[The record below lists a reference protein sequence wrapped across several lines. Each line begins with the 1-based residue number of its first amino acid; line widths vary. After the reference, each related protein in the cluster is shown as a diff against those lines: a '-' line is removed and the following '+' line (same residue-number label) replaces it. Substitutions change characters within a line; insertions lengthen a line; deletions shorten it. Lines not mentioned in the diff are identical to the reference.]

1 MYTGIVTGIEW
12 ERVYLTIK
20 GNLRRIDDDDE
31 KEELFRKRH
40 PSFRDE
46 TRHGDP
52 QKWVMTSAQ
61 LEQRFYS
68 RMDELKRRIGSTY
81 DPQKVY
87 MLLHTGGYLQTYL
100 MEPDIDEEKGTFS
113 ICINVTL
120 FNGREQIPDAVLYLS
135 IFHEGIDH
143 QVNISSE
150 VMAHA
155 FEYAR
160 PFTFNKVQNCYVVSI
175 RSTSDETDAQFQ
187 LHSFMFERK
196 RHRKINFRRDFR
208 EAKDFIIKSLI
219 KVYYL
224 ILYTIV
230 PHKGKRILFSTES
243 RGNLQGNLKAVYEG
257 MQKRGLDKEF
267 KIYMSFRS
275 AAGGHSSIT
284 SWIKVITYMAIV
296 DKILIDDY
304 APLLAWLKIRPKTK
318 VIQLW
323 HAGVGF
329 KSVGF
334 CRFGANGTPRLENPH
349 RQYDYAIAGST
360 SLRRI
365 YSEVFGIEE
374 EAILPTGLPRI
385 DAVIDKTKNEYRIN
399 EFYAEH
405 PDLKDKKLIIF
416 APTFR
421 GMGAKTAFYPYDKL
435 DMKRI
440 YDMCGEEYVF
450 IFKMHPFIKDR
461 VEIPAEYRNRIKDFT
476 GIGDVND
483 LLPVIDIMITDYS
496 SIIYEFSLFR
506 RPILFFAYDKNQYSV
521 IRGFQSNYDDFAPGK
536 VCTTFDE
543 LEQTIVNKDFEV
555 EKVDRFVDANFD
567 HLDTGSTDRV
577 IDQLIL
583 STPEK
588 ILPKCQI

>member
-1 MYTGIVTGIEW
+1 MYTGIVTDIQW

-20 GNLRRIDDDDE
+20 GTFRKIEDKDE
-31 KEELFRKRH
+31 QEVLFRKRH

-46 TRHGDP
+46 TRAGDP
-52 QKWVMTSAQ
+52 KKWIMTSAE
-61 LEQRFYS
+61 LEQRFYE
-68 RMDELKRRIGSTY
+68 RMDDLKRRIGSDY
-81 DPQKVY
+81 DPEKAY

-100 MEPDIDEEKGTFS
+100 MEPEIDEEKGTFS

-120 FNGREQIPDAVLYLS
+120 FNGREQMPDAVLYLS

-143 QVNISSE
+143 QVNVSPE
-150 VMAHA
+150 VMAHS

-160 PFTFNKVQNCYVVSI
+160 PFTFNKVQNCYVVSV
-175 RSTSDETDAQFQ
+175 RSTSDETDALFQ
-187 LHSFMFERK
+187 LHSFLFERK
-196 RHRKINFRRDFR
+196 RHRKFNLRTFVRETRDV
-208 EAKDFIIKSLI
+208 IIKFFI
-219 KVYYL
+219 KLYYL
-224 ILYTIV
+224 VLYTVV
-230 PHKGKRILFSTES
+230 PHNGRRILFSTES
-243 RGNLQGNLKAVYEG
+243 RGNLQGNLKAVYEK
-257 MQKRGLDKEF
+257 MQKRGLDKKY

-275 AAGGHSSIT
+275 AAGGHSSVL

-334 CRFGANGTPRLENPH
+334 CRFGANGTPKLDNPH

-374 EAILPTGLPRI
+374 ESILPTGLPRI
-385 DAVIDKTKNEYRIN
+385 DNILDETENKRKIR
-399 EFYAEH
+399 EFQKEH
-405 PDLKDKKLIIF
+405 PELKGKKLIIF

-440 YDMCGEEYVF
+440 YDMCGDEYVF
-450 IFKMHPFIKDR
+450 IFKMHPFIQ
-461 VEIPAEYRNRIKDFT
+461 ELPETPAEYRDRIKDFT

-506 RPILFFAYDKNQYSV
+506 RPILFFAYDKEQYSV
-521 IRGFQSNYDDFAPGK
+521 IRGFQSDYDDFAPGK

-543 LEQTIVNKDFEV
+543 LEQAIVNEDFEV
-555 EKVDRFVDANFD
+555 EKVDRFVEANFD

-577 IDQLIL
+577 IDQLVIN
-583 STPEK
+583 TPK
-588 ILPKCQI
+588 RKVSKCSI